1 MSEHNA
7 KIKVIKIKM
16 LGKKRN
22 KTIFWTSKK
31 YLTKKENKKKKK
43 QKKTHQTSEDKT
55 VKSQNS
61 GK

>member
-7 KIKVIKIKM
+7 TIKVIKIKM

-31 YLTKKENKKKKK
+31 YLTKKQTKK
-43 QKKTHQTSEDKT
+43 QKQNTKHQTSEDKT
-55 VKSQNS
+55 VKSQNR
-61 GK
+61 GN